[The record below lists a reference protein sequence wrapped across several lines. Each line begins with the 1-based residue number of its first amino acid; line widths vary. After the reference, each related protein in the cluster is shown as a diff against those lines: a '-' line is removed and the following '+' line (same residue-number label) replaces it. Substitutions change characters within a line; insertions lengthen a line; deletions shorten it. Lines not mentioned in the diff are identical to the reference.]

1 MTEIELKFQVPLERR
16 ERVRAAVAGRGAET
30 RPIRL
35 QAAYFDTADGLL
47 AAAGVA
53 LRLRRE
59 GVRWVQTLKA
69 GGADTMTRLEH
80 NAPRRERSAAVP
92 ALDLSLHEGTPAGE
106 RLAGV
111 LASRPDAAD
120 AALVCRYR
128 TDIRRTARTLR
139 RHGATLE
146 LAFDEGEIVAGEASL
161 PVCELE
167 IELVSGSPAGLLA
180 VAGEWVPRHDLWLDT
195 RSKAERG
202 TLLAQGRMHSP
213 ARKAA
218 AIRLD
223 AGMEAADARRAVL
236 SECLQQMVVN
246 ASPVASGEFTDEHLH
261 QLRVGL
267 RRLRTALRLFAAPEE
282 PGELEHAAAGL
293 FRGLSVARDQAAIG
307 GPLRA
312 QIAAAMAASA
322 PLLVPPVLPLGEAAD
337 PALAVRAPEA
347 QRLLLGLMAAVL
359 TPAPAPMGP
368 AATGAPRE
376 IVAALDRWHRQ
387 LRRDV
392 ARFASLD
399 DAARHRLRKHVK
411 RLRYGAEFARG
422 LFGAKRTARYLR
434 ALAALQQ
441 GLGELND
448 ASVAHAALQAAPASE
463 PSVAFA
469 LGWLSAR
476 REALAAACGPALD
489 GFASVK
495 KPWRR

>member
-1 MTEIELKFQVPLERR
+1 MIEIELKFQVPHERR
-16 ERVRAAVAGRGAET
+16 ERVRAAVAGRGAT
-30 RPIRL
+30 ARPMRL

-59 GVRWVQTLKA
+59 GTRWVQTLKA
-69 GGADTMTRLEH
+69 SGADTMTRLEH
-80 NAPRRERSAAVP
+80 NVPRRERSAALP
-92 ALDLSLHEGTPAGE
+92 ALDVSLHVGTPAGE
-106 RLAGV
+106 RLATL
-111 LASRPDAAD
+111 LASRPEAVLD
-120 AALVCRYR
+120 CRYR

-146 LAFDEGEIVAGEASL
+146 LAFDEGEITAGDVSL

-167 IELVSGSPAGLLA
+167 IELVSGPPAGLLA
-180 VAGEWVPRHDLWLDT
+180 VAGEWVARHGLWLDT

-202 TLLAQGRMHSP
+202 TLLAEGRAHSP

-223 AGMEAADARRAVL
+223 AGMEAAEVRRAVL
-236 SECLQQMVVN
+236 GECLQQLVAN

-267 RRLRTALRLFAAPEE
+267 RRLRTALRLFTAQDE
-282 PGELEHAAAGL
+282 PGELELAAAGL
-293 FRGLSVARDQAAIG
+293 FRGLSLARDQAAIG
-307 GPLRA
+307 VPLRA
-312 QIAAAMAASA
+312 QLAAAMSASA
-322 PLLVPPVLPLGEAAD
+322 PRLVPPELPLGEADD
-337 PALAVRAPEA
+337 PALVVRAPDA
-347 QRLLLGLMAAVL
+347 QRLLLGLMAAAL
-359 TPAPAPMGP
+359 TPAPAAAPMGP
-368 AATGAPRE
+368 AETGAPRE
-376 IVAALDRWHRQ
+376 IVAALDRWHRH
-387 LRRDV
+387 LRRDA

-422 LFGAKRTARYLR
+422 LFGAKRTARYLS

-448 ASVAHAALQAAPASE
+448 ASVAQAALQAAPASE

-489 GFASVK
+489 GFASAK

>member
-1 MTEIELKFQVPLERR
+1 MTEIELKFQVAHERR
-16 ERVRAAVAGRGAET
+16 ERVRAAVAGRGAT
-30 RPIRL
+30 SRPIRL

-69 GGADTMTRLEH
+69 SGADTMTRLEH

-92 ALDLSLHEGTPAGE
+92 ALDLSLHEGTPAGA
-106 RLAGV
+106 RLAT
-111 LASRPDAAD
+111 LMASRPEAV
-120 AALVCRYR
+120 LQCRYR

-139 RHGATLE
+139 RQGATLE
-146 LAFDEGEIVAGEASL
+146 LAFDEGEIIAGDASL

-167 IELVSGSPAGLLA
+167 IELVGGSAAGLLA
-180 VAGEWVPRHDLWLDT
+180 VAGEWVARHGLWLDT

-202 TLLAQGRMHSP
+202 TLLAEGRAHSP

-223 AGMEAADARRAVL
+223 ADTEAAAARRVVL
-236 SECLQQMVVN
+236 GECLQQVVVN
-246 ASPVASGEFTDEHLH
+246 ASPVASGDFADEHLH

-267 RRLRTALRLFAAPEE
+267 RRLRTALRLFAAQDE
-282 PGELEHAAAGL
+282 PDALEVAAAGL
-293 FRGLSVARDQAAIG
+293 FRALSLARDQAAIG

-312 QIAAAMAASA
+312 QIAAAMSASA
-322 PLLVPPVLPLGEAAD
+322 PLLVPPELPLGEAAD
-337 PALAVRAPEA
+337 PALAVRAPDA
-347 QRLLLGLMAAVL
+347 QRLLLGLMAAAL
-359 TPAPAPMGP
+359 APASAAASVGP
-368 AATGAPRE
+368 AEAGVKRE
-376 IVAALDRWHRQ
+376 IVAVLDRWHRQ

-392 ARFASLD
+392 KGFASLD
-399 DAARHRLRKHVK
+399 DAARHRLRKHAK

-422 LFGAKRTARYLR
+422 LFGAKKTARYLR

-448 ASVAHAALQAAPASE
+448 ASVAHAALQAAPAAD

>member
-1 MTEIELKFQVPLERR
+1 MTETELKFQVPHLRR
-16 ERVRAAVAGRGAET
+16 ERVRAAVAGRGAAS

-35 QAAYFDTADGLL
+35 QAAYFDSADGLL

-59 GVRWVQTLKA
+59 GTRWVQTLKA
-69 GGADTMTRLEH
+69 NGADAMTRLEH
-80 NAPRRERSAAVP
+80 NAPRRERGAAVP
-92 ALDLSLHEGTPAGE
+92 ALDLSLHQGTPAGV
-106 RLAGV
+106 RLATL
-111 LASRPDAAD
+111 LASRPEAV
-120 AALVCRYR
+120 LHCRYR

-146 LAFDEGEIVAGEASL
+146 LAFDEGEIVAGDASL

-167 IELVSGSPAGLLA
+167 IELVDGTPAGLLA
-180 VAGEWVPRHDLWLDT
+180 VAGEWVARHGLWLDT

-202 TLLAQGRMHSP
+202 TLLAEGRAHSP

-218 AIRLD
+218 AVRLA
-223 AGMEAADARRAVL
+223 AGMDSAAACRAVL
-236 SECLQQMVVN
+236 AECLQQVVVN
-246 ASPVASGEFTDEHLH
+246 ASPVASGDVADEHLH

-267 RRLRTALRLFAAPEE
+267 RRVRTALRLFAAHGAPDAL
-282 PGELEHAAAGL
+282 ELAAAGL
-293 FRGLSVARDQAAIG
+293 FRALSPARDQAAIG
-307 GPLRA
+307 GPLCA
-312 QIAAAMAASA
+312 QIAAAMAADA
-322 PLLVPPVLPLGEAAD
+322 PQLLPPAMPLGEAVD
-337 PALAVRAPEA
+337 PARAVREADA
-347 QRLLLGLMAAVL
+347 QRLLLGLMAAAL
-359 TPAPAPMGP
+359 APTPP
-368 AATGAPRE
+368 AAPSGRAEAGVRDE
-376 IVAALDRWHRQ
+376 IVAVLDRWHRQ

-422 LFGAKRTARYLR
+422 LFGAKKTARYLR

-448 ASVAHAALQAAPASE
+448 ASVTHAALRAAPACD

-476 REALAAACGPALD
+476 REALAAACGPALE
-489 GFASVK
+489 GFASAK